1 MTAPISNGPTT
12 TRLHHYAGHYSRWP
26 RVWRPPIDGVAG
38 GRVSRWVNVRA
49 YSLWSDRTCPVE
61 ELRGMS
67 VTKFALLAQKRG
79 IWAVLPVQGEFCTG
93 VGVGTLSR
101 ERFVPGLVSR
111 EEGGTKCVSSLP
123 DWRPGTACEI
133 GGEVSDQLWRG
144 SWASSRRSW
153 ADLHRGSTRIR
164 IGSASIR

>member
-1 MTAPISNGPTT
+1 MIGEENSAPCSE
-12 TRLHHYAGHYSRWP
+12 
-26 RVWRPPIDGVAG
+26 GVSWYG
-38 GRVSRWVNVRA
+38 I
-49 YSLWSDRTCPVE
+49 L
-61 ELRGMS
+61 
-67 VTKFALLAQKRG
+67 FAL
-79 IWAVLPVQGEFCTG
+79 QGEFCTG

-101 ERFVPGLVSR
+101 ERFVPGLVPR

-133 GGEVSDQLWRG
+133 GGEVSDQLLRG

>member
-1 MTAPISNGPTT
+1 
-12 TRLHHYAGHYSRWP
+12 
-26 RVWRPPIDGVAG
+26 
-38 GRVSRWVNVRA
+38 
-49 YSLWSDRTCPVE
+49 
-61 ELRGMS
+61 MS

-144 SWASSRRSW
+144 SWASKSSTPKRLMGVGPALAWAVGLAAAVVGGPAPGIDTHPDRSCLNPMIDGDEL
-153 ADLHRGSTRIR
+153 APTRIR
-164 IGSASIR
+164 IGNEHRDR